1 MNKLYLDNFV
11 KFGFIPHM
19 KNQPIFDENLILN
32 ILNFQNHQINYMRED
47 EMLGNLSKISNSR
60 NPS

>member
-19 KNQPIFDENLILN
+19 KNQLIFDENLILN
-32 ILNFQNHQINYMRED
+32 ILNFQNHQINYIYER
-47 EMLGNLSKISNSR
+47 R
-60 NPS
+60 